1 MTSIP
6 YPYFH
11 PGRRIPMNLE
21 SSFLPPECK
30 SNIFSFL
37 GLEDILRFAS
47 TSKVVLKDTLPE
59 LHRRREHMR
68 KAFAYLPAWKSH
80 NQMEVFGFWET
91 MTTQHPR
98 VEWIKI
104 PSVHDRVC
112 ELYKHIPSGHP
123 MVNTIRQMRDDLAHD
138 IVIDDYTSAF
148 NHFADVFNLYQKLLR
163 VQKMHSAILYHVLR
177 SNPMEK
183 EGVVNLDH
191 YVGDVLCVAYLFH
204 QNTLRLVEGGP
215 ATLSLMHNL
224 TASRSCYLSWVHL
237 HSSILRVKPFTSAQR
252 RRLGIPKFCG
262 FSEMGDPNDHFHD
275 FFLSSEMT
283 LVFRDFGPLGPTFR
297 GRDIVRLREFP
308 ARGLFAYM
316 SNERGAVEELAK
328 EWLCL
333 VHEQT
338 RKARPMTVHPP
349 QVRLVL
355 PHGT

>member
-1 MTSIP
+1 MASIP
-6 YPYFH
+6 PFYH
-11 PGRRIPMNLE
+11 GHNTPMNLE

-30 SNIFSFL
+30 RNIFSFL
-37 GLEDILRFAS
+37 SMEDILHFAS

-68 KAFAYLPAWKSH
+68 KAFAYLPAWKSG
-80 NQMEVFGFWET
+80 NQSEVLGFWQT
-91 MTTQHPR
+91 MTTQHPT
-98 VEWIKI
+98 VDWIMV
-104 PSVHDRVC
+104 PSLYDRLC
-112 ELYKHIPSGHP
+112 DLYKHIPSGHP

-138 IVIDDYTSAF
+138 IVIDGYTRAF

-163 VQKMHSAILYHVLR
+163 VQRMHSAILHHVLR

-183 EGVVNLDH
+183 EGAVNLDR

-204 QNTLRLVEGGP
+204 QDMLRLIEGGP
-215 ATLSLMHNL
+215 TTLSLMQNL
-224 TASRSCYLSWVHL
+224 TASKSCYLSWVHL

-252 RRLGIPKFCG
+252 HRLGIPEFCG
-262 FSEMGDPNDHFHD
+262 LSEMGVPNDEFHQ

-283 LVFRDFGPLGPTFR
+283 LVFREFGPLGPAFR
-297 GRDIVRLREFP
+297 GRDIVRLREIP

-316 SNERGAVEELAK
+316 SNERGAVEELAM

-338 RKARPMTVHPP
+338 RKARPMTVRPP
-349 QVRLVL
+349 QVRLVF
-355 PHGT
+355 PNGA